1 MKNKFSTLFLGL
13 IACVSCQDSS
23 ILNETTKV
31 HQESQSDLQAGMQ
44 RVVPN
49 TKKINTILCIKSL
62 LHYV

>member
-49 TKKINTILCIKSL
+49 TKK
-62 LHYV
+62 